1 MVDLWKMTGNT
12 KVKIMLT
19 IKAEIQKEKL
29 RQDGTYNVKIRF
41 TKGKQ
46 VKRISTDLFVNQEE
60 LTSTLKFKEGSS
72 IQQETDRLVLHY
84 RTLFS
89 DLRIDSN
96 DYSLDEIV
104 NFLLN
109 KDKINERI
117 DFIQFAKSWI
127 EQSHIKGKN
136 NYATTINS
144 IIRYNGKDELDMK
157 FINSEYVNKYKEYL
171 IQEKEKR
178 EKIMIASGKRVASNR
193 TLSLYLMSFRHLFNE
208 AKKFYNNEEQGLIRI
223 SNNPFEYVTIP
234 RQEATRKRAIA
245 PEKIK
250 QIWELSYQ
258 NIYKGA
264 RHTNRFNLAKD
275 CFIISF
281 CLIGINSA
289 DLYNAT
295 EYDGERLTYYRKKTK
310 DRRLDDAKMIIDVPL
325 FIKKLIDK
333 YRDKTEKRVFNFYQ
347 YYRDEK
353 AFNKAINKGLKQIGD
368 IIGVDDLEYYAARHS
383 WATIAINRID
393 IDKYTVH
400 TALNHID
407 ESMRVTDIYIERD
420 FVNENKANKR
430 VIKYVFNK

>member
-46 VKRISTDLFVNQEE
+46 VKRISTDLFVKQEE

-89 DLRIDSN
+89 DLGIDSN
-96 DYSLDEIV
+96 DYSLDGIV

-178 EKIMIASGKRVASNR
+178 VDHLKDKIERQLDIINSIFENPEKINCV
-193 TLSLYLMSFRHLFNE
+193 
-208 AKKFYNNEEQGLIRI
+208 EEYA
-223 SNNPFEYVTIP
+223 NPFE
-234 RQEATRKRAIA
+234 
-245 PEKIK
+245 
-250 QIWELSYQ
+250 SG
-258 NIYKGA
+258 NF
-264 RHTNRFNLAKD
+264 TNLLRLAENL
-275 CFIISF
+275 
-281 CLIGINSA
+281 
-289 DLYNAT
+289 
-295 EYDGERLTYYRKKTK
+295 KK
-310 DRRLDDAKMIIDVPL
+310 
-325 FIKKLIDK
+325 
-333 YRDKTEKRVFNFYQ
+333 
-347 YYRDEK
+347 
-353 AFNKAINKGLKQIGD
+353 
-368 IIGVDDLEYYAARHS
+368 
-383 WATIAINRID
+383 
-393 IDKYTVH
+393 
-400 TALNHID
+400 
-407 ESMRVTDIYIERD
+407 
-420 FVNENKANKR
+420 
-430 VIKYVFNK
+430 